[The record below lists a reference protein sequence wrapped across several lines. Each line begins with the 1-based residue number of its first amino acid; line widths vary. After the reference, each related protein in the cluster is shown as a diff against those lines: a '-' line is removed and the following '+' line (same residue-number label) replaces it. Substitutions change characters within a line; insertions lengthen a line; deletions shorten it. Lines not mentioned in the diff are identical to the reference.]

1 MLILASKSMT
11 ELQQNPVE
19 IIQILPKYVQ
29 ALYSDGVL
37 YFSGEVTIATE
48 SRKATL
54 LNDINLIKEQLANL
68 EKILG

>member
-1 MLILASKSMT
+1 MN
-11 ELQQNPVE
+11 ENHNPIE
-19 IIQILPKYVQ
+19 TIQLLPKLVQ

-37 YFSGEVTIATE
+37 FFSGEATIATE

-54 LNDINLIKEQLANL
+54 LNDINLIKEQIAHL

>member
-1 MLILASKSMT
+1 MN
-11 ELQQNPVE
+11 ENHNPIE
-19 IIQILPKYVQ
+19 IIQLLPKLVQ

-37 YFSGEVTIATE
+37 FYSGEATIATE

-54 LNDINLIKEQLANL
+54 QNDINLIKEQLAHL

>member
-1 MLILASKSMT
+1 MN
-11 ELQQNPVE
+11 ENHNPIE

-37 YFSGEVTIATE
+37 YFSGEPTIATE
-48 SRKATL
+48 VRKATL
-54 LNDINLIKEQLANL
+54 LNDINLIKEQIANL

>member
-1 MLILASKSMT
+1 MN

>member
-1 MLILASKSMT
+1 MN
-11 ELQQNPVE
+11 ENQNPVE

-29 ALYSDGVL
+29 ALYSDSVL

-54 LNDINLIKEQLANL
+54 LNDINLIKEQIAAL